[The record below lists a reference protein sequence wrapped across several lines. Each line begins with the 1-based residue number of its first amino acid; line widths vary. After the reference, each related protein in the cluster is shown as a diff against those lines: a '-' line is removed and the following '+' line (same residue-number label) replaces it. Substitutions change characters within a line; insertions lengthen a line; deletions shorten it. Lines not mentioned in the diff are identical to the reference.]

1 MVLVLLQRAWR
12 GYVFPLVFGQWDF
25 ADPGQSSQILTIG
38 L

>member
-1 MVLVLLQRAWR
+1 MALVLLQRAWR

-25 ADPGQSSQILTIG
+25 GDPWQSSQILTIG